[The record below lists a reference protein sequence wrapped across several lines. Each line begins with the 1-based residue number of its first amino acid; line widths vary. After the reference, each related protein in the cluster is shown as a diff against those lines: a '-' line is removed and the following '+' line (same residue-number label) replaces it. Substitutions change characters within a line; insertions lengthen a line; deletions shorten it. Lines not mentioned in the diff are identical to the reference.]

1 MKIEDAIQKPE
12 VIKLAVEAYGI
23 VGGSPEELI
32 RETVEWLTDCY
43 QKTGDVLCGEAASQ
57 TLKVYGEMERRLRPT
72 ASQVGEVLGRWPKG
86 SVKEESAKWVV
97 EDILRRVGSG
107 KPGCRF
113 YRKGRSGAVFELL
126 VLDEGA
132 WLLDLEKKR
141 IYRFET

>member
-72 ASQVGEVLGRWPKG
+72 ASQVG
-86 SVKEESAKWVV
+86 
-97 EDILRRVGSG
+97 
-107 KPGCRF
+107 
-113 YRKGRSGAVFELL
+113 
-126 VLDEGA
+126 
-132 WLLDLEKKR
+132 
-141 IYRFET
+141 